1 MYIRRYVTPAIA
13 TVLLSLACLPVFAQG
28 EASGL
33 SGEVIAIALFSDLEG
48 AGHDVTLVNCPR
60 SVGDL
65 LIRPGSGCVFFD
77 AVDIDVA
84 MLLMDLTVD
93 LFFTETLE
101 WTRSDWIPSITS
113 AFPVLERPLQSK
125 WGQRYGVFMM
135 APTRYR
141 ESLMVITQ
149 YR

>member
-1 MYIRRYVTPAIA
+1 MVIRRYVIRVIA
-13 TVLLSLACLPVFAQG
+13 TALLSFGCLPVFAQG

-33 SGEVIAIALFSDLEG
+33 PGEVIALALFSDLER
-48 AGHDVTLVNCPR
+48 AGHEVALVTCPR

-65 LIRPGSGCVFFD
+65 LIRPGSGCVIFE
-77 AVDIDVA
+77 AVDIDTAVPLIA
-84 MLLMDLTVD
+84 LTVD

-101 WTRSDWIPSITS
+101 WARDNWIPNITS
-113 AFPVLERPLQSK
+113 AFPVLERPLQSR

-141 ESLMVITQ
+141 ESLMVITE